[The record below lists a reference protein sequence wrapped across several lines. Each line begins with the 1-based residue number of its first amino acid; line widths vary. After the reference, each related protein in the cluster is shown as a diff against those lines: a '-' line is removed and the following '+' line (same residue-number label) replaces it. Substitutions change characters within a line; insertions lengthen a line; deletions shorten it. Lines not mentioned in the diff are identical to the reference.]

1 MWARPHLAA
10 RARRCCHGAVDHT
23 DVTRQVEAVWR
34 IESARLIATLTRMV
48 GDVGSAEEFA

>member
-10 RARRCCHGAVDHT
+10 RARRCCHGVVDHM